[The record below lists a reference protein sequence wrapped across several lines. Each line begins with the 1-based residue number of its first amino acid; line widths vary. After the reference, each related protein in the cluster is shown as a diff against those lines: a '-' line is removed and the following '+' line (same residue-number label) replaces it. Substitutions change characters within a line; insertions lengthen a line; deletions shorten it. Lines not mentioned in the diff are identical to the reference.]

1 MAEQNVKAQGRT
13 GCPCAG
19 CPEACKSVLPILLIV
34 LSVILLA
41 RSVTGKEFKKQ
52 EAGNG

>member
-1 MAEQNVKAQGRT
+1 MAEQNVKAQGGT

-19 CPEACKSVLPILLIV
+19 CPKECKSVLPILLIV
-34 LSVILLA
+34 LGVIMLA
-41 RSVTGKEFKKQ
+41 CNVRGKEANKQ